1 MTTRC
6 HSCTSEISGPTRKA
20 RITADSDPV
29 DLCRRCYTDHQE
41 ALTPHCSLCG
51 AKMTARPS
59 KRGESDATAL
69 VCVKCLAEEG
79 RDTPV
84 PPVATMPEPGQDA
97 HPGDDEPHTHELD
110 PMTAEEVADAQ
121 YDYLS
126 LSGGATIQS
135 LPTQEP
141 APSPLDTLKPGICCK
156 SCCHW
161 AKQWTETPPRC
172 KLWGD
177 NMGVTWPDT
186 NVCQLYT
193 PRNDQ

>member
-84 PPVATMPEPGQDA
+84 APVATMPAPGQDG
-97 HPGDDEPHTHELD
+97 HPGDDEPHTHEL
-110 PMTAEEVADAQ
+110 
-121 YDYLS
+121 
-126 LSGGATIQS
+126 GAIASIVTQIGS
-135 LPTQEP
+135 EPAREPQEP

-156 SCCHW
+156 NCCHW

-177 NMGVTWPDT
+177 KMGVTWPDT